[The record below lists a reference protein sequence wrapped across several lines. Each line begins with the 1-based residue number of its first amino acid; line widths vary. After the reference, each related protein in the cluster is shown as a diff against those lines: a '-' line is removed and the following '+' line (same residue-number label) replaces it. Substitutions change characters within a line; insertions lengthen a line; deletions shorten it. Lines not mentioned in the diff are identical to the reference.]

1 LTTGFDRRQFL
12 AGSTNA
18 LVATLLPNLLPVT
31 ASAAEP
37 QAAPAPLDRAEAQ
50 GSAAPPTGPRVPPA
64 PPARI
69 EVVHD
74 TYFGETL
81 SDPYR
86 WMENDK
92 DPDWLPFL
100 KAQNDRT
107 RAVLDALPSRA
118 SLLKRIQRLSG
129 DTVSTSEVQ
138 RAGGLTF
145 FAQRPLGADNYKLCV
160 RAAGRNRVLIDTTQ
174 ARGMAGHVSLDWWR
188 ASPDGRHVVYGLSK
202 DGSENSTL
210 HVLGVADGK
219 DLPERIADTQAAN
232 PQWLDDGSGF
242 FYNQLTGAV
251 GTPERFLDS
260 QARFHR
266 LGSDP
271 TSDPVLM
278 KRGLVA
284 GINYDKIQSPN
295 IVCFHGSAHALL
307 MLSDVRPE
315 ARMFIAP
322 LADTLAGRAHWT
334 PVCGFEDEV
343 TDVALDGDDLYLLV
357 NKNSPRGRLVK
368 TSAAAPRLAEAAEV
382 VPQQR
387 TVLESISRA
396 RDGMYLLI
404 LDGGISRLHK
414 LEPDGRISRLH
425 KPELDGG
432 ISRLRKLEPD
442 DGTSNLRKLEPDNGI
457 SNLRKLQHPGRV
469 ADAALANVADIAL
482 PYVADTPLPYVVDI
496 ALPFDGTIG
505 AVYADPTEN
514 GVLISFTGWLEPPA
528 IYRVDSAGR
537 LADTGITPK
546 PAIDVSAYETQRL
559 FASAKDG
566 TEIPY
571 TLIYRK
577 GLKLDG
583 RAPAWISAY
592 GSYGVAAYTPWFA
605 GRTLALVDAG
615 VIVGYAGVRGG
626 GEYGRE
632 WHEAGQLANKPN
644 TWRDLIAVCEQLC
657 ARKYTSPQHLA
668 IGGRSAGGI
677 AVGRALT
684 ERPDLFA
691 AVVDGVGW
699 SNPLRYVAEQNGYG
713 EEPEW
718 GAITDPKGFSALKSI
733 DSYQAVKDGTP
744 YPAVLLTTGLT
755 DPRVAPFHVAK
766 MTARLQAA
774 TSSHRPILMRVD
786 YDAGHGMGSTRSQ
799 QDNEAA
805 DTYAFLLWQLRG

>member
-1 LTTGFDRRQFL
+1 MEFDRRQFL
-12 AGSTNA
+12 ARSTSA
-18 LVATLLPNLLPVT
+18 LMATVLPNLLPVA

-37 QAAPAPLDRAEAQ
+37 QGAAEQQGRAEPQ
-50 GSAAPPTGPRVPPA
+50 DSAAPHTGPRVPPA
-64 PPARI
+64 PHARI

-118 SLLKRIQRLSG
+118 RLLERIRRLSG

-145 FAQRPLGADNYKLCV
+145 FTQRPLGADNYKLYV
-160 RAAGRNRVLIDTTQ
+160 RAAGRDRVLIDTTQ

-202 DGSENSTL
+202 DGSEDSTL

-219 DLPERIADTQAAN
+219 ELPERIADTQAAN

-251 GTPERFLDS
+251 GSPERFLDS

-271 TSDPVLM
+271 KTDPVLM

-284 GINYDKIQSPN
+284 GIDYENIQSPS
-295 IVCFHGSAHALL
+295 IVCFQGSTHVLL

-322 LADTLAGRAHWT
+322 LAETLAGRAHWT

-343 TDVALDGDDLYLLV
+343 TDAAIAGDELYLLV

-368 TSAAAPRLAEAAEV
+368 TSAAAPRLADAAEV

-387 TVLESISRA
+387 TVLEGISRA
-396 RDGMYLLI
+396 RDGIYLLI
-404 LDGGISRLHK
+404 LDGGISRLSK
-414 LEPDGRISRLH
+414 LASDGS
-425 KPELDGG
+425 
-432 ISRLRKLEPD
+432 
-442 DGTSNLRKLEPDNGI
+442 
-457 SNLRKLQHPGRV
+457 V
-469 ADAALANVADIAL
+469 A
-482 PYVADTPLPYVVDI
+482 DI
-496 ALPFDGTIG
+496 ALPFDGTID
-505 AVYADPTEN
+505 AVYAEPTED
-514 GVLISFTGWLEPPA
+514 GVLISLTGWLEPSA
-528 IYRVDSAGR
+528 IYSVNSAGR

-546 PAIDVSAYETQRL
+546 PAIDVSAYETRRS
-559 FASAKDG
+559 FAPAKDG

-577 GLKLDG
+577 GLKRDG

-592 GSYGVAAYTPWFA
+592 GSYGVAAYTPRFA
-605 GRTLALVDAG
+605 GRTLALIDAG

-657 ARKYTSPQHLA
+657 AQKYTSPQHLA

-677 AVGRALT
+677 TVGRALT

-691 AVVDGVGW
+691 AVIDGVGW
-699 SNPLRYVAEQNGYG
+699 SNPLRYMAEQNGYG

-786 YDAGHGMGSTRSQ
+786 YDAGHGVGSTRSQ